1 MLHPLSTHLLWTD
14 FFYYQRFEAGKQ
26 HPIFCRRRGSPNALE
41 QVLLDANELAAGNAF
56 FEIGDF
62 AVSPDHNLLAFSSDV
77 SGTRQLRACAL
88 SLRFAGEEMF
98 DLRFKDLRSG
108 KVLDGA
114 SPLLRRVVQSIF
126 LM

>member
-1 MLHPLSTHLLWTD
+1 MLPPLSTHLLWTD

-77 SGTRQLRACAL
+77 SGTRQLRARA
-88 SLRFAGEEMF
+88 
-98 DLRFKDLRSG
+98 
-108 KVLDGA
+108 VLTI
-114 SPLLRRVVQSIF
+114 RRRGDV
-126 LM
+126 